1 MTNTQYKP
9 LGLKRRIS
17 LEIVLGITTN
27 SKTDEFIIHCS
38 ESEYDYHYIS
48 KARKEIIFVISTNYT
63 NINGQK
69 LLLSEVSG
77 NTLKNYVTTRTEK
90 KNDPSK
96 TKMSKRKE
104 YLIDIDE
111 YLRRNNE
118 NHIPNHNNTWSN
130 INNFETT
137 RNRIQVMFS
146 RHKAVKA
153 VSLEDFKILKVIGR
167 GSFGKVCLVEYK
179 PTKEIYAM
187 KSMKKDMLI
196 EHEQID
202 NILLEKEILQTIEHP
217 FLCGLVFCFQT
228 LQRVYFIMPF
238 LSGGEIFQQLR
249 KSKTFTE
256 ETVRFYGAQIAIAID
271 YLHKKGIAY
280 RDLKPENVLIDNTGY
295 LRLADFG
302 MAKKLNEGEKAMS
315 FCGTPEY
322 LAPEIITGEGHN
334 KAADWWSFG
343 ILLYEMLCGV
353 PPFYSENL
361 ERMYEMIKV
370 GNLKFPKKTMLSENA
385 KDLIRKVSFILF
397 II

>member
-1 MTNTQYKP
+1 M
-9 LGLKRRIS
+9 
-17 LEIVLGITTN
+17 EIVSGITINGNTN
-27 SKTDEFIIHCS
+27 EFIIHCR
-38 ESEYDYHYIS
+38 ETEYDYHYIS

-63 NINGQK
+63 NINGQQ
-69 LLLSEVSG
+69 LLLSEIFT

-90 KNDPSK
+90 KHDPSK
-96 TKMSKRKE
+96 SKMSRKPE
-104 YLIDIDE
+104 DLIDIDE

-118 NHIPNHNNTWSN
+118 NNNYNHNNSISTNNSN
-130 INNFETT
+130 WNNVNNFENT

-146 RHKAVKA
+146 RHKVVKT
-153 VSLEDFKILKVIGR
+153 VGLEDFKILKVIGR

-280 RDLKPENVLIDNTGY
+280 RDLKPENVLIDDTGY

-361 ERMYEMIKV
+361 ERMYEMIKF
-370 GNLKFPKKTMLSENA
+370 GTLKFPKKTTLSENA
-385 KDLIRKVSFILF
+385 KDLIRKVSFVLF